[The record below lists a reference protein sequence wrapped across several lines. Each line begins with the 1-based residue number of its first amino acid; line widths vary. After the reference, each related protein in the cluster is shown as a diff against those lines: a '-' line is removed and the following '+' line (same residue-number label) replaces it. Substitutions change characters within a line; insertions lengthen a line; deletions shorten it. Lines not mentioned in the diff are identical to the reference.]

1 MSFYGFGKYVSVGE
15 KRAKAEKKLKQL
27 KKKNPDIRPIIVEGQ
42 ALAKTWWGKAWN
54 KNLERY
60 ADYSNRI
67 GRGRSYV
74 RHRAVLDLQITP
86 GRVDALV
93 MGSGSKPYSVTVTIK
108 PIPTSNWSTVK
119 QNCRGKLDSLQKLIG
134 GKFPKELENIFTQ
147 EKNGLFPVPTE
158 INFDCSCPD
167 WADMCKHVAATLY
180 GIGARLDEDPSLFF
194 VLRKV
199 DVNDLI
205 SQTVK
210 ESKKELLGKAVKK
223 SSRILQEDSGLSDI
237 FGIDLGDGIIDKPKS
252 LLKKESS
259 LPQNPTTAKQLVQSN
274 KSTAKITA
282 IAQIE
287 SGSVVGGFGHNQTL
301 ALKDKIIEAVKSGAI
316 KRFVVMAGC
325 DGRHRSREYYTKVA
339 QQLPQDA
346 VILTAGCAKYKYLKL
361 DLGDIDGIPRVL
373 DAGQCNDSYSLAV
386 IALELQNAFGLDDIN
401 DLPLSFDIAWYEQKA
416 VLVLLALLSLGVK
429 GIRLGPTLPGFLS
442 PNVAK
447 ILVEAFDIKAITT
460 PEEDVAAMMAG
471 H

>member
-74 RHRAVLDLQITP
+74 RHRAVLDLTITP

-108 PIPTSNWSTVK
+108 PIATSNWSTVK
-119 QNCRGKLDSLQKLIG
+119 HNCKGKLDSLQKLIG

-237 FGIDLGDGIIDKPKS
+237 FGIDLGGGIIDQPKS
-252 LLKKESS
+252 RLKKESS
-259 LPQNPTTAKQLVQSN
+259 IPKSKAKVKQLVHSN
-274 KSTAKITA
+274 KGTAKITA

-287 SGSVVGGFGHNQTL
+287 Q
-301 ALKDKIIEAVKSGAI
+301 IISCEKNGASISQLVEKSG
-316 KRFVVMAGC
+316 MAAPKLRNILARLKKLGKIVNV
-325 DGRHRSREYYTKVA
+325 SRGV
-339 QQLPQDA
+339 
-346 VILTAGCAKYKYLKL
+346 YKI
-361 DLGDIDGIPRVL
+361 G
-373 DAGQCNDSYSLAV
+373 
-386 IALELQNAFGLDDIN
+386 
-401 DLPLSFDIAWYEQKA
+401 
-416 VLVLLALLSLGVK
+416 
-429 GIRLGPTLPGFLS
+429 
-442 PNVAK
+442 
-447 ILVEAFDIKAITT
+447 
-460 PEEDVAAMMAG
+460 
-471 H
+471 